1 MARELASRPLQG
13 TGFVFRAVMVFP
25 KLVCLMSTST
35 SNSRNPSARPEPVAA
50 FSVTAQS
57 SPGVM
62 PRVLDLFAKRGLVP
76 THWHSTVKDAELAI
90 DIRIQGMEQ
99 PLADYIG
106 RCLRQIHLVDRVLVI
121 HDSETDRA
129 ADSA

>member
-13 TGFVFRAVMVFP
+13 TGSDFRAVMVTP
-25 KLVCLMSTST
+25 KMVCLMSTST
-35 SNSRNPSARPEPVAA
+35 CNSRSPSAHPEPAAA
-50 FSVTAQS
+50 FSVTAQP

-76 THWHSTVKDAELAI
+76 TYWHATADDAQLAI
-90 DIRIQGMEQ
+90 DIRMQGMEP

-121 HDSETDRA
+121 HDAETDRA

>member
-13 TGFVFRAVMVFP
+13 TGFVFRAVMVSP
-25 KLVCLMSTST
+25 KMVCLMSTST
-35 SNSRNPSARPEPVAA
+35 CNSRSPSTHPEPAAA
-50 FSVTAQS
+50 FSVTAQP

-76 THWHSTVKDAELAI
+76 TYWHATADDAQLAI
-90 DIRIQGMEQ
+90 DIRMQGMKA

-121 HDSETDRA
+121 HDAETDRA